1 MGLFAFAARNGR
13 AYMYLEMRRF
23 RSSITFLLVAVLVL
37 TAQSMAVARGTAMSA
52 GQIVVCTGTGPVTV
66 NVDKKGQPVGPAH
79 ICPDCALSEL
89 VAAYAPALS
98 PAEPLAISALQWSGQ
113 TITVINALR
122 HPASAR
128 DPPLG

>member
-1 MGLFAFAARNGR
+1 
-13 AYMYLEMRRF
+13 MYLEMRRF

-37 TAQSMAVARGTAMSA
+37 TTQSMAGARGAAMSA
-52 GQIVVCTGTGPVTV
+52 GQIVLCTGTGPVTV
-66 NVDKKGQPVGPAH
+66 NADKKGQPVGPAH

-98 PAEPLAISALQWSGQ
+98 PAEPLAISELQWSRQ